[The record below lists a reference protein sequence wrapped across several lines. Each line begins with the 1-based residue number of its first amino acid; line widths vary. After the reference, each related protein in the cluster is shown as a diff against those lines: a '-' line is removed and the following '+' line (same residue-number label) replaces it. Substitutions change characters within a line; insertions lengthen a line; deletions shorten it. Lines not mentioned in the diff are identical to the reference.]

1 MYYLQENFC
10 FFSFQNRN
18 FLIIFNIMFKIK
30 TFPAIVLLL
39 LLFPAAP
46 RADVV
51 AVAGGLFPCV
61 TELAAAYKEST
72 GWAPELVSSSSG
84 KLARQI
90 ESGAPFG
97 IYLSA
102 DFSWPDYLNSKGDFL
117 EEIILLA
124 SSPLVLWWLKPE
136 APTPLIIN
144 SGMRIALADPE
155 AAPFG
160 RAAKN
165 YLQEEGLWQ
174 ELLRKKRLVI
184 TGTVLQSALAVK
196 SGGAAAGFVSLSVV
210 KKIEIGSYTIL
221 SVPCLS
227 HAGAIVKGEVSP
239 RLRDF
244 WNYLRSDAALKIWRD
259 WGFEVRDN

>member
-1 MYYLQENFC
+1 MVKVKAL
-10 FFSFQNRN
+10 
-18 FLIIFNIMFKIK
+18 L
-30 TFPAIVLLL
+30 AISLLL
-39 LLFPAAP
+39 LLFPAEP
-46 RADVV
+46 RADVA

-61 TELAAAYKEST
+61 TELAAAYKERT

-90 ESGAPFG
+90 EAGAPFG

-117 EEIILLA
+117 EEIIPLA

-136 APTPLIIN
+136 APTPSIIN
-144 SGMRIALADPE
+144 SGIRIALADPD

-174 ELLRKKRLVI
+174 ELLHKKRLVI

-196 SGGAAAGFVSLSVV
+196 SGGAAAGFVSLSAVN
-210 KKIEIGSYTIL
+210 KLKTGSYTVL
-221 SVPCLS
+221 SAPCIS
-227 HAGAIVKGEVSP
+227 HAGVIVKGRASH
-239 RLRDF
+239 RLRGF

-259 WGFEVRDN
+259 WGFKVRDN

>member
-1 MYYLQENFC
+1 MV
-10 FFSFQNRN
+10 
-18 FLIIFNIMFKIK
+18 KIR
-30 TFPAIVLLL
+30 TLPAISLLL
-39 LLFPAAP
+39 LLFPAVP
-46 RADVV
+46 RADVA

-61 TELAAAYKEST
+61 SELTAVYREKT

-90 ESGAPFG
+90 EAGAPFG

-117 EEIILLA
+117 EEIIPLA
-124 SSPLVLWWLKPE
+124 SSPLVLWWLEPE
-136 APTPLIIN
+136 APTPSIIN
-144 SGMRIALADPE
+144 SGIRIALADPD

-165 YLQEEGLWQ
+165 YLQEKGLWQ

-196 SGGAAAGFVSLSVV
+196 SIGAAAGFVSLSAV
-210 KKIEIGSYTIL
+210 KKLKTGTYTVL
-221 SVPCLS
+221 PVPRLS
-227 HAGAIVKGEVSP
+227 HAGAIVKGRASP

-244 WNYLRSDAALKIWRD
+244 WNFLRSDAALEIWRD
-259 WGFEVRDN
+259 WGFEVRNN

>member
-1 MYYLQENFC
+1 MVKMKAL
-10 FFSFQNRN
+10 
-18 FLIIFNIMFKIK
+18 L
-30 TFPAIVLLL
+30 AIVLLL

-51 AVAGGLFPCV
+51 AVAGGLLPCV
-61 TELAAAYKEST
+61 SELAATYKERT

-90 ESGAPFG
+90 EAGAPFG

-117 EEIILLA
+117 EEIIPLA
-124 SSPLVLWWLKPE
+124 SSPLVLWWLKHE
-136 APTPLIIN
+136 APTPAIIN
-144 SGMRIALADPE
+144 TGIRIALADPD

-165 YLQEEGLWQ
+165 YLKEKGLW
-174 ELLRKKRLVI
+174 EEMLRKKRLVI
-184 TGTVLQSALAVK
+184 TGTVLQSALVVK
-196 SGGAAAGFVSLSVV
+196 SGSAAAGLVSLSAV
-210 KKIEIGSYTIL
+210 KKIKSGSYTAL
-221 SVPCLS
+221 SAPCLS
-227 HAGAIVKGEVSP
+227 HAGAIVKGKASP

-244 WNYLRSDAALKIWRD
+244 WKYLRSDAALKIWRD

>member
-1 MYYLQENFC
+1 MV
-10 FFSFQNRN
+10 
-18 FLIIFNIMFKIK
+18 KIK
-30 TFPAIVLLL
+30 TLLAISLLL

-46 RADVV
+46 RADVA

-61 TELAAAYKEST
+61 TELAAAYKERT
-72 GWAPELVSSSSG
+72 GWAPELVGSSSG

-90 ESGAPFG
+90 EAGAPFG

-102 DFSWPDYLNSKGDFL
+102 DFCWPDYLNSKGDFL
-117 EEIILLA
+117 EEIIPLA

-136 APTPLIIN
+136 APSPSIIN
-144 SGMRIALADPE
+144 NGIRIALADPD

-184 TGTVLQSALAVK
+184 TGTVLLSALAVK
-196 SGGAAAGFVSLSVV
+196 SGAAAAGFVSLSAV
-210 KKIEIGSYTIL
+210 KKLKTGSYTVL
-221 SVPCLS
+221 PVPLLS
-227 HAGAIVKGEVSP
+227 HAGAIVKGRASP